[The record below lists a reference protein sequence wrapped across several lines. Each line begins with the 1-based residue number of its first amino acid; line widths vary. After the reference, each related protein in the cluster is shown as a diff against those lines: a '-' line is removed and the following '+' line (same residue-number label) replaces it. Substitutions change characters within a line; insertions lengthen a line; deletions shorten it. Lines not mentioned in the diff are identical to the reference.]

1 MDKGKNMRGFKLGIL
16 AATALALLPLSAA
29 HAQQVINI
37 NGVEATRVVIGP
49 ATSPLAQT
57 IKSGLKD
64 DYYGARAGTNAWK
77 DAQKLY
83 YFYGERNFEP
93 LWLDL
98 DGDKIQFSDKAQSII
113 KLFEKAEL
121 EGLRPS
127 DYLTDAL
134 DLTDIEN
141 EPERLAA
148 LETEFSQ
155 SAIRYAQH
163 AAGGR
168 INPRSVSRSITLNPT
183 RIDGAKMLIDLVQSS
198 DPAALLYGLHP
209 THREF
214 TALRQELAKKLDGVE
229 EEQII
234 IPGGQLLKLGRTDD
248 RLPLLR
254 TRLEVPAS
262 DPANEMVYDQAVV
275 DAVEE
280 FQSSLGLVPD
290 GVVGPATI
298 AALNGANG
306 ASVEDIIA
314 NMERW
319 RWMPKDL
326 GDFFVLVNVPEYRLE
341 VRSGET
347 VRHATR
353 VVVGKPKHATPIF
366 SDEIEH
372 VVVNPYWNVPLSIT
386 KNELLPAS
394 NGNPGYFAARNYELL
409 AGGRVINASNVDWAN
424 VNPSNPPFRVRQRPG
439 RGNALGQIKFLFPNQ
454 HSVYLHDTPSKSL
467 FSRSYRAFSHGCVRV
482 HNPLE
487 FADAL
492 LAFEPDLNLSK
503 IKSMFGSRERW
514 NNLKSHIPVHIAYFT
529 LRVSG
534 DGTIRSYGDVYG
546 HHQRLINMLKS

>member
-1 MDKGKNMRGFKLGIL
+1 MHGLKLCIL
-16 AATALALLPLSAA
+16 AATALAVLPFSTAQ
-29 HAQQVINI
+29 AQQLINI

-49 ATSPLAQT
+49 ATSPLAQN
-57 IKSGLKD
+57 IKAGLKA
-64 DYYGARAGTNAWK
+64 DYYKAKAGSSAWK
-77 DAQKLY
+77 SAQKLY

-93 LWLDL
+93 LWLNL
-98 DGDKIQFSDKAQSII
+98 DGDKISFSNKAEAII
-113 KLFEKAEL
+113 ELFKKAEL

-127 DYLTDAL
+127 DYLTPAL
-134 DLTDIEN
+134 DLTNIDN
-141 EPERLAA
+141 EPDRLAA

-168 INPRSVSRSITLNPT
+168 INPRSVSRSITLSPT
-183 RIDGAKMLIDLVQSS
+183 RIDGAKMLIDLVQSD
-198 DPAALLYGLHP
+198 DPADLLYSLHP

-214 TALRQELAKKLDGVE
+214 VALRAELAKKLNGVE

-234 IPGGQLLKLGRTDD
+234 IPKGKLLKLGRTDD
-248 RLPLLR
+248 RLSLLR
-254 TRLEVPAS
+254 ARLDVPA
-262 DPANEMVYDQAVV
+262 DNPQDELIYDQTVA
-275 DAVEE
+275 DAVKE

-306 ASVEDIIA
+306 ASAEDIIA

-319 RWMPKDL
+319 RWTPKNL
-326 GDFFVLVNVPEYRLE
+326 GDFFVFVNVPEFRLE

-409 AGGRVINASNVDWAN
+409 AGGRVISASSVDWAK

-454 HSVYLHDTPSKSL
+454 HSVYLHDTQSKSL

-482 HNPLE
+482 HKPLE

-492 LAFEPDLNLSK
+492 LAFEPDLSASK
-503 IKSMFGSRERW
+503 IKSMIGSSEKW
-514 NNLKSHIPVHIAYFT
+514 NNLKRHVPVHLAYFT
-529 LRVSG
+529 LRVSA

-546 HHQRLINMLKS
+546 YHQRLIKLLKG